1 MIFPKFSLLHG
12 TAGSLRGQLSL
23 RVDVSQ
29 RKVPVR
35 QAHPAFVLGKQLPQG
50 WRDRLAVGTL
60 EIGKLHDDHRSF
72 GTSPKPGRIMGDLD
86 FRLLQEDGHRGLL
99 PKSRVV
105 VLARLLEFRLFQQL
119 LELRP
124 ELIKRFSQL
133 FFLHYV
139 KSLQLGFR
147 GLGDLGIH
155 FLRENLFGG
164 DGLSLGLRFQ
174 QLLIHQ
180 ILEGLAFHFVFLYP
194 KLKHLCLNERQQIIV
209 IDGLPRN
216 HSQGFL
222 LFGLAESVGC
232 PHGTAEEQAN
242 KKRQSESPGGG
253 GRISPPPSQAG
264 RPYGVVAQAP
274 NGQITQ
280 WAVAVTGGSPSFG
293 TGWPKAS
300 VAVAVTVSEN
310 SIRPA
315 RVARM
320 FTPFGM

>member
-12 TAGSLRGQLSL
+12 TAGSLSGRLSL

-29 RKVPVR
+29 RKVPIR
-35 QAHPAFVLGKQLPQG
+35 QAHPAFVLGEQLLQG
-50 WRDRLAVGTL
+50 WRDRLAVRTL
-60 EIGKLHDDHRSF
+60 EIRKLHDDHRSL
-72 GTSPKPGRIMGDLD
+72 GISPQPGRIMADLD

-99 PKSRVV
+99 PKTRVV
-105 VLARLLEFRLFQQL
+105 VLARLLEFCLFQQL

-124 ELIKRFSQL
+124 ELIKGLSQL

-139 KSLQLGFR
+139 KSLQFGVR
-147 GLGDLGIH
+147 GLRDLGIH
-155 FLRENLFGG
+155 LLRENLFGR
-164 DGLSLGLRFQ
+164 DALFPGLGFQ

-180 ILEGLAFHFVFLYP
+180 ILEGLAFHFVFLQP
-194 KLKHLCLNERQQIIV
+194 KLKHLRLNERQQIVV
-209 IDGLPRN
+209 IDGLPRH
-216 HSQGFL
+216 HSQGL
-222 LFGLAESVGC
+222 LLSGLAESLGC
-232 PHGTAEEQAN
+232 PHGTAEEQPN
-242 KKRQSESPGGG
+242 KKRQSEPAGGG
-253 GRISPPPSQAG
+253 GRISPPPQAG